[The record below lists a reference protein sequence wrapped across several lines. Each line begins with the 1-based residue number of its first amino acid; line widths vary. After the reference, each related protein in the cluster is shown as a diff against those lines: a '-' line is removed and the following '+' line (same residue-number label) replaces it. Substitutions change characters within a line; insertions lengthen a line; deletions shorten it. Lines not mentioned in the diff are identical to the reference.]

1 MDELD
6 GWFTIEG
13 SGELELEVSRCGGT
27 VRFRIGFVGCDDG
40 ECFLDSDLYLRE
52 VLALLGLTPD
62 GLRRLGDEMEQAD
75 AAGYILL
82 TRGW

>member
-13 SGELELEVSRCGGT
+13 SGELELEVSRCGGV

-40 ECFLDSDLYLRE
+40 ECFLDSDLYNFMISRTFVILSIS
-52 VLALLGLTPD
+52 VTFSIVFAIPD
-62 GLRRLGDEMEQAD
+62 
-75 AAGYILL
+75 
-82 TRGW
+82 